1 MNHLGQLML
10 HAGEN
15 HVKYRYNMKKEIF
28 INESMGETRIAIQE
42 DSQLVEVYV
51 EKQDKHR
58 MVGNVYKGKV
68 ENVLPGMQAAFVDI
82 GYDLNAFL
90 PFSEIGN
97 NEYII
102 EERSNKRNRKHKNNN
117 HKYDNIEVDL
127 KKDQEIYVQVIKEP
141 FAGKGPR
148 VTTEVALPGRLLVFV
163 PNANYIG
170 ISKKIWDK
178 YERRRLKKIA
188 QRLRQNEMGVIIRT
202 IAEGKSE
209 EHIEND
215 FNQLFETWEKIEAKA
230 DREDAPVLVYED
242 LETASSVVR
251 DLLTPDVEKIIIDSK
266 RLYRKTQRYLEDI
279 SPSLLDRLEL
289 YKLKSPLFESF
300 GIESEIEKLMRPKVW
315 LKSGAYLI
323 IEKTEAMVVV
333 DVNSGRFVGKKLH
346 EENSLKINL
355 EAAREVARQ
364 LRLRDLSGLI
374 VIDFIDM
381 RYDDNRKKVYHEL
394 RKELRKDRAKVA
406 VAPITEFG
414 LLEMTRQ
421 RIRLSLLDS
430 MSEECPTCHGSGRII
445 SQETLVTRID
455 HWLRRYKSKHRSL
468 RLRLQL
474 HPQNAEYLG
483 GEKKHVLRGLM
494 WQNFVHLKIEDN
506 VELAQDEF
514 RFFRTKDGADVTH
527 EMSLD
532 KERDA
537 S

>member
-1 MNHLGQLML
+1 MH
-10 HAGEN
+10 
-15 HVKYRYNMKKEIF
+15 KEIF

-42 DSQLVEVYV
+42 DGQLVEVYI
-51 EKQDKHR
+51 EKQDNHR

-68 ENVLPGMQAAFVDI
+68 ENVLPGMQAAFVDV
-82 GYDLNAFL
+82 GYELNAFL
-90 PFSEIGN
+90 PFSEIGSD
-97 NEYII
+97 EFII
-102 EERSNKRNRKHKNNN
+102 EENGNKKNRNNRNN
-117 HKYDNIEVDL
+117 KYDNIEVDL

-148 VTTEVALPGRLLVFV
+148 VTTEVALPGRLLVLV

-188 QRLRQNEMGVIIRT
+188 QRLREGNIGVIIRT
-202 IAEGKSE
+202 VAEGKSE

-215 FNQLFETWEKIEAKA
+215 FNQLINNWNEIENKA
-230 DREDAPVLVYED
+230 DREEAPALVYED

-266 RLYRKTQRYLEDI
+266 RLYKKTQRYLEDI

-300 GIESEIEKLMRPKVW
+300 GIESEIEKVMRPKVW

-346 EENSLKINL
+346 EENSFKINL

-381 RYDDNRKKVYHEL
+381 KQDENRKKIYHEL

-421 RIRLSLLDS
+421 RIRVSLLDS
-430 MSEECPTCHGSGRII
+430 MSEECPSCHGSGRII
-445 SQETLVTRID
+445 SQETLITRID

-474 HPQNAEYLG
+474 HPQNADYLS

-494 WQNFVHLKIEDN
+494 WQNFVHLKIEEN
-506 VELAQDEF
+506 VELPQDEF
-514 RFFRTKDGADVTH
+514 RFLRTKDGEDVTD
-527 EMSLD
+527 EMNLEKD
-532 KERDA
+532 NTG
-537 S
+537 

>member
-1 MNHLGQLML
+1 
-10 HAGEN
+10 
-15 HVKYRYNMKKEIF
+15 MKKEIF

-42 DSQLVEVYV
+42 DSKLVEVYV
-51 EKQDKHR
+51 EQQDNQR

-82 GYDLNAFL
+82 GYELNAFL

-97 NEYII
+97 SEYII
-102 EERSNKRNRKHKNNN
+102 EESSNDRNRGSSKHSRKIE
-117 HKYDNIEVDL
+117 NIEVDL
-127 KKDQEIYVQVIKEP
+127 KTNQEIFVQVIKEP

-148 VTTEVALPGRLLVFV
+148 VTTEVALPGRLLVLV

-178 YERRRLKKIA
+178 FERRRLKNIA
-188 QRLRQNEMGVIIRT
+188 QRLRTDDAGVIIRT
-202 IAEGKSE
+202 VAEGKSE

-215 FNQLFETWEKIEAKA
+215 FNILLDNWQKIKNKSEREEA
-230 DREDAPVLVYED
+230 PILVYED

-251 DLLTPDVEKIIIDSK
+251 DLLTLDVEKIIIDSK
-266 RLYRKTQRYLEDI
+266 RLYRKTQRYLEDV
-279 SPSLLDRLEL
+279 SPSLLERLEL
-289 YKLKSPLFESF
+289 YKLKAPLFESF
-300 GIESEIEKLMRPKVW
+300 GIESEIEKLMRPKAW

-333 DVNSGRFVGKKLH
+333 DVNSGRFVGKKMH
-346 EENSLKINL
+346 EENSLKINM
-355 EAAREVARQ
+355 ETAREVARQ

-381 RYDDNRKKVYHEL
+381 QLEENRKKVYHEL
-394 RKELRKDRAKVA
+394 RKELKKDRAKVA

-421 RIRLSLLDS
+421 RIRVSLLDS
-430 MSEECPTCHGSGRII
+430 MSEECPACHGSGRII
-445 SQETLVTRID
+445 SQETLVTRLD

-468 RLRLQL
+468 RLQLQL
-474 HPQNAEYLG
+474 HPENSRYLN
-483 GEKKHVLRGLM
+483 GEKKHILRGLM
-494 WQNFVHLKIEDN
+494 WQNFVHLKIEEN
-506 VELAQDEF
+506 SELRRDEF
-514 RFFRTKDGADVTH
+514 RFLRTKDGTDVTQ
-527 EMSLD
+527 EMNLD
-532 KERDA
+532 KENVA

>member
-1 MNHLGQLML
+1 
-10 HAGEN
+10 
-15 HVKYRYNMKKEIF
+15 
-28 INESMGETRIAIQE
+28 MGETRIAIQE

-82 GYDLNAFL
+82 GNDLNAFL

-102 EERSNKRNRKHKNNN
+102 EDSGNKRNRNNN
-117 HKYDNIEVDL
+117 RRHDNIEVDL
-127 KKDQEIYVQVIKEP
+127 KKGQEIYVQVIKEP

-148 VTTEVALPGRLLVFV
+148 VTTEVALPGRLLVLV

-188 QRLRQNEMGVIIRT
+188 QQLREGNTGVIIRT
-202 IAEGKSE
+202 VAEGKSE
-209 EHIEND
+209 ELIEND
-215 FNQLFETWEKIEAKA
+215 FNQLMENWDKMEKISAK
-230 DREDAPVLVYED
+230 ENAPVIVYED

-266 RLYRKTQRYLEDI
+266 RLYKKTQKYLEDI
-279 SPSLLDRLEL
+279 SPSLLERLEL

-300 GIESEIEKLMRPKVW
+300 GIESEIEKLMRPKAW

-381 RYDDNRKKVYHEL
+381 RYEENRKKVYHEI
-394 RKELRKDRAKVA
+394 RKELKKDRAKVA

-445 SQETLVTRID
+445 SRETLVTRID

-468 RLRLQL
+468 RLQLQL
-474 HPQNAEYLG
+474 HPENAQYLG
-483 GEKKHVLRGLM
+483 GEKKHILRGLM
-494 WQNFVHLKIEDN
+494 WQNFVHLKIEEN
-506 VELAQDEF
+506 VELAQDDF
-514 RFFRTKDGADVTH
+514 RFFRTKDNTDVTN
-527 EMSLD
+527 EMNLE
-532 KERDA
+532 KVKAA

>member
-1 MNHLGQLML
+1 M
-10 HAGEN
+10 
-15 HVKYRYNMKKEIF
+15 RKEIF
-28 INESMGETRIAIQE
+28 INESMEETRIAIQE
-42 DSQLVEVYV
+42 DGQLVEVYI
-51 EKQDKHR
+51 EKQDNHR

-82 GYDLNAFL
+82 GYELNAFL
-90 PFSEIGN
+90 PFSEIGSD
-97 NEYII
+97 EYLI
-102 EERSNKRNRKHKNNN
+102 EHNRSKSKHQ
-117 HKYDNIEVDL
+117 KYDNIEVDL
-127 KKDQEIYVQVIKEP
+127 KKDQEIFVQVIKEP

-148 VTTEVALPGRLLVFV
+148 ITTEVALPGRLLVLV
-163 PNANYIG
+163 PGANYIG

-188 QRLRQNEMGVIIRT
+188 QRLRQGDIGIIIRT
-202 IAEGKSE
+202 VAEGKSK

-215 FNQLFETWEKIEAKA
+215 FSQLMENWVKIENKA
-230 DREDAPVLVYED
+230 NHEEAPILVYED

-266 RLYRKTQRYLEDI
+266 RLYKKTQKYLDEV

-289 YKLKSPLFESF
+289 YKIKSPLFESF
-300 GIESEIEKLMRPKVW
+300 GIESEIEKLMRSKAW

-355 EAAREVARQ
+355 EAAREIARQ

-381 RYDDNRKKVYHEL
+381 KQDENRKKVFHEL

-421 RIRLSLLDS
+421 RIRVSLLDS
-430 MSEECPTCHGSGRII
+430 MSDECPSCNGSGRII
-445 SQETLVTRID
+445 SQETLITRID
-455 HWLRRYKSKHRSL
+455 HWLRRYKTKFRSL
-468 RLRLQL
+468 RLILKL
-474 HPQNAEYLG
+474 NTKNANHLK
-483 GEKKHVLRGLM
+483 GEKKHVLKGLM
-494 WQNFVHLKIEDN
+494 WQNFVHLKIIEDS
-506 VELAQDEF
+506 AMKQDEF
-514 RFFRTKDGADVTH
+514 RFFRRSDNKDVTN
-527 EMSLD
+527 EFNLD
-532 KERDA
+532 KE
-537 S
+537 

>member
-1 MNHLGQLML
+1 
-10 HAGEN
+10 
-15 HVKYRYNMKKEIF
+15 MKKEIF

-42 DSQLVEVYV
+42 DSQLVEVYI

-82 GYDLNAFL
+82 GNELNAFL

-102 EERSNKRNRKHKNNN
+102 EDSGNKHSRNNN
-117 HKYDNIEVDL
+117 RRHDNIEVDL
-127 KKDQEIYVQVIKEP
+127 KKGQEIYVQVIKEP

-148 VTTEVALPGRLLVFV
+148 VTTEVALPGRLLVLV
-163 PNANYIG
+163 PNENYIG

-188 QRLRQNEMGVIIRT
+188 QQLREGNTGVIIRT
-202 IAEGKSE
+202 VAEGKSE
-209 EHIEND
+209 ELIEND
-215 FNQLFETWEKIEAKA
+215 FNQLMENWNKMEKISAK
-230 DREDAPVLVYED
+230 ENAPVIVYED

-266 RLYRKTQRYLEDI
+266 RLYKKTQKYLEDI
-279 SPSLLDRLEL
+279 SPSLLERLEL

-300 GIESEIEKLMRPKVW
+300 GIESEIEKLMRPKAW

-381 RYDDNRKKVYHEL
+381 RYEENRKKVYHEL
-394 RKELRKDRAKVA
+394 RKELKKDRAKVA

-445 SQETLVTRID
+445 SRETLVTRID
-455 HWLRRYKSKHRSL
+455 HWLRRYKNKHRSL
-468 RLRLQL
+468 MLRLQL
-474 HPQNAEYLG
+474 HPENAQYLG
-483 GEKKHVLRGLM
+483 GEKKHILRGLM
-494 WQNFVHLKIEDN
+494 WQNFVHLKIEEN
-506 VELAQDEF
+506 VELAQDDF
-514 RFFRTKDGADVTH
+514 RFFRTKDNTDVTN
-527 EMSLD
+527 EMNLE
-532 KERDA
+532 KVKAA

>member
-1 MNHLGQLML
+1 MH
-10 HAGEN
+10 
-15 HVKYRYNMKKEIF
+15 KEIF

-42 DSQLVEVYV
+42 DGQLVEVYV
-51 EKQDKHR
+51 EKQDNHR

-68 ENVLPGMQAAFVDI
+68 ENVLPGMQAAFVDV
-82 GYDLNAFL
+82 GYELNAFL
-90 PFSEIGN
+90 PFSEIGSDEYLLEE
-97 NEYII
+97 NEG
-102 EERSNKRNRKHKNNN
+102 RRNRNNKNV
-117 HKYDNIEVDL
+117 KYDNIEVDL

-148 VTTEVALPGRLLVFV
+148 VTTEVALPGRLLVLV
-163 PNANYIG
+163 PNASYIG

-178 YERRRLKKIA
+178 FERRRLKKIA
-188 QRLRQNEMGVIIRT
+188 QKLRVGNIGIIIRT
-202 IAEGKSE
+202 VAEGKSE

-215 FNQLFETWEKIEAKA
+215 HKQLIDNWNKIENKA
-230 DREDAPVLVYED
+230 NNEDAPVLVYED

-266 RLYRKTQRYLEDI
+266 RLFKKTQKYLEDV

-289 YKLKSPLFESF
+289 YKLKAPLFESF
-300 GIESEIEKLMRPKVW
+300 GIESDIEKLMRPKAW

-381 RYDDNRKKVYHEL
+381 KFEENRKKVYHEL
-394 RKELRKDRAKVA
+394 RKELKKDRAKVA

-421 RIRLSLLDS
+421 RIRVSLLDS

-445 SQETLVTRID
+445 SQETLITRID

-468 RLRLQL
+468 RLELQL
-474 HPQNAEYLG
+474 HPENADYLG
-483 GEKKHVLRGLM
+483 GEKRHVLRGLM
-494 WQNFVHLKIEDN
+494 WQNFVHLKIKSNPDIP
-506 VELAQDEF
+506 QDEF
-514 RFFRTKDGADVTH
+514 SFIRTKDGLDVTQ
-527 EMSLD
+527 EMNLEKD
-532 KERDA
+532 NPA
-537 S
+537 

>member
-1 MNHLGQLML
+1 MD
-10 HAGEN
+10 
-15 HVKYRYNMKKEIF
+15 KEIF
-28 INESMGETRIAIQE
+28 INESMGESRIAIQE
-42 DSQLVEVYV
+42 DGQLVEVYI

-68 ENVLPGMQAAFVDI
+68 ENVLPGMQAAFVDV
-82 GYDLNAFL
+82 GYELNAFL
-90 PFSEIGN
+90 PFSEIGSD
-97 NEYII
+97 EFII
-102 EERSNKRNRKHKNNN
+102 EEHGNKKSRNNKNN
-117 HKYDNIEVDL
+117 KYDNIEVDL

-148 VTTEVALPGRLLVFV
+148 VTTEVALPGRLLVLV

-188 QRLRQNEMGVIIRT
+188 QRLRKGNIGVIIRT
-202 IAEGKSE
+202 VAEGKSE

-215 FNQLFETWEKIEAKA
+215 FNQLINNWNKIENKA
-230 DREDAPVLVYED
+230 DREQAPVLVYED

-266 RLYRKTQRYLEDI
+266 RLYKKTQRYLEDI

-300 GIESEIEKLMRPKVW
+300 GIESEIEKVMRPKVW

-374 VIDFIDM
+374 VID
-381 RYDDNRKKVYHEL
+381 
-394 RKELRKDRAKVA
+394 
-406 VAPITEFG
+406 
-414 LLEMTRQ
+414 LL
-421 RIRLSLLDS
+421 I
-430 MSEECPTCHGSGRII
+430 
-445 SQETLVTRID
+445 
-455 HWLRRYKSKHRSL
+455 
-468 RLRLQL
+468 
-474 HPQNAEYLG
+474 
-483 GEKKHVLRGLM
+483 
-494 WQNFVHLKIEDN
+494 
-506 VELAQDEF
+506 
-514 RFFRTKDGADVTH
+514 
-527 EMSLD
+527 
-532 KERDA
+532 
-537 S
+537 

>member
-1 MNHLGQLML
+1 
-10 HAGEN
+10 
-15 HVKYRYNMKKEIF
+15 MKKEIF

-42 DSQLVEVYV
+42 DSQLVEVYI
-51 EKQDKHR
+51 ERQDKQR

-82 GYDLNAFL
+82 GYEVNAFL

-97 NEYII
+97 TDYIMDDEPI
-102 EERSNKRNRKHKNNN
+102 GGGNHRNRNNKH
-117 HKYDNIEVDL
+117 DNIEVDL
-127 KKDQEIYVQVIKEP
+127 QTNQEIFVQVIKEP

-148 VTTEVALPGRLLVFV
+148 VTTEIALPGRLLVLV
-163 PNANYIG
+163 PHKNYIG

-178 YERRRLKKIA
+178 FERRRLKRIA
-188 QRLRQNEMGVIIRT
+188 KKLQEKDTGIIIRT
-202 IAEGKSE
+202 VAEGKSE
-209 EHIEND
+209 EHITND
-215 FNQLFETWEKIEAKA
+215 FKSLFESWQKMEKRAKH
-230 DREDAPVLVYED
+230 ENAPFLVYED
-242 LETASSVVR
+242 LETASSVIR

-266 RLYRKTQRYLEDI
+266 RLYRKTQRYLEEV
-279 SPSLLDRLEL
+279 SPSLADRLEQ

-300 GIESEIEKLMRPKVW
+300 GIEPEIEKVMRPKVW

-346 EENSLKINL
+346 EDNSLKINL

-381 RYDDNRKKVYHEL
+381 RKNDNRKKIYHEL

-406 VAPITEFG
+406 VTPITEFG
-414 LLEMTRQ
+414 LLEMTRE

-430 MSEECPTCHGSGRII
+430 MSEECPTCRGSGRII
-445 SQETLVTRID
+445 SRETLITRID
-455 HWLRRYKSKHRSL
+455 HWLRRYKSRYRDL

-474 HPQNAEYLG
+474 HPENAEYMSV
-483 GEKKHVLRGLM
+483 EKKSILRGLM
-494 WQNFVHLKIEDN
+494 WQNFVHLKIEQNSD
-506 VELAQDEF
+506 VARDDF
-514 RFFRTKDGADVTH
+514 RFMRTKDGKDVTK
-527 EMSLD
+527 EMSLE
-532 KERDA
+532 KEK
-537 S
+537 SGT

>member
-1 MNHLGQLML
+1 MH
-10 HAGEN
+10 
-15 HVKYRYNMKKEIF
+15 KEIF

-42 DSQLVEVYV
+42 DGQLVEVYI
-51 EKQDKHR
+51 EKQDNHR

-68 ENVLPGMQAAFVDI
+68 ENVLPGMQAAFVDV
-82 GYDLNAFL
+82 GYELNAFL
-90 PFSEIGN
+90 PFSEIGSD
-97 NEYII
+97 EFII
-102 EERSNKRNRKHKNNN
+102 EENGNKKNRNNRNN
-117 HKYDNIEVDL
+117 KYDNIEVDL

-148 VTTEVALPGRLLVFV
+148 VTTEVALPGRLLVLV

-188 QRLRQNEMGVIIRT
+188 QRLREGNIGVIIRT
-202 IAEGKSE
+202 VAEGKSE

-215 FNQLFETWEKIEAKA
+215 FNQLINNWNKIENKA
-230 DREDAPVLVYED
+230 DREEAPVLVYED

-266 RLYRKTQRYLEDI
+266 RIYKKTQRYLEDI

-300 GIESEIEKLMRPKVW
+300 GIESEIEKVMRPKVW

-381 RYDDNRKKVYHEL
+381 KQDENRKKIYHEL

-421 RIRLSLLDS
+421 RIRVSLLDS
-430 MSEECPTCHGSGRII
+430 MSEECPSCHGSGRII
-445 SQETLVTRID
+445 SQETLITRID

-474 HPQNAEYLG
+474 HPHNADYLS

-494 WQNFVHLKIEDN
+494 WQNFVHLKIEEN
-506 VELAQDEF
+506 VELPQDEF
-514 RFFRTKDGADVTH
+514 RFLRSKDGEDVTD
-527 EMSLD
+527 EMNLEKD
-532 KERDA
+532 NTD
-537 S
+537 

>member
-1 MNHLGQLML
+1 MR
-10 HAGEN
+10 
-15 HVKYRYNMKKEIF
+15 VWKKLALQSKD
-28 INESMGETRIAIQE
+28 N
-42 DSQLVEVYV
+42 QLVEVYI
-51 EKQDKHR
+51 ERQDNHR

-82 GYDLNAFL
+82 GYELNSFL
-90 PFSEIGN
+90 PFSEIDSE
-97 NEYII
+97 EYTQGHKK
-102 EERSNKRNRKHKNNN
+102 NKNSKV
-117 HKYDNIEVDL
+117 DNIEVDL
-127 KKDQEIYVQVIKEP
+127 KKDQEIFVQVIKEP

-148 VTTEVALPGRLLVFV
+148 VTTEVALPGRLLVLV
-163 PNANYIG
+163 PGANYIG

-188 QRLRQNEMGVIIRT
+188 QTLRKGDLGIIIRT
-202 IAEGKSE
+202 VAEGKSE
-209 EHIEND
+209 NHIEND
-215 FNQLFETWEKIEAKA
+215 FKQLMESWEEIENKA
-230 DREDAPVLVYED
+230 DGGMAPVLVYED

-266 RLYRKTQRYLEDI
+266 RLYNKTEKYLEDI

-289 YKLKSPLFESF
+289 YKLKAPLFESF
-300 GIESEIEKLMRPKVW
+300 GIESEIEKLMRPKAW

-346 EENSLKINL
+346 EDNSLKINL

-381 RYDDNRKKVYHEL
+381 KREENRKKVFHEL

-421 RIRLSLLDS
+421 RIRVSLLDS
-430 MSEECPTCHGSGRII
+430 MSEECPSCKGSGKII
-445 SQETLVTRID
+445 SIETLITRIE
-455 HWLRRYKSKHRSL
+455 HWLRRYKNKHMSL
-468 RLRLQL
+468 RIKLKL
-474 HPQNAEYLG
+474 HPKNARYLNK
-483 GEKKHVLRGLM
+483 EKEKC
-494 WQNFVHLKIEDN
+494 
-506 VELAQDEF
+506 
-514 RFFRTKDGADVTH
+514 T
-527 EMSLD
+527 
-532 KERDA
+532 
-537 S
+537 

>member
-1 MNHLGQLML
+1 MN
-10 HAGEN
+10 
-15 HVKYRYNMKKEIF
+15 KEIF

-42 DSQLVEVYV
+42 NNQLVEVYV
-51 EKQDKHR
+51 EKQDNHR

-90 PFSEIGN
+90 PFSEIGSD
-97 NEYII
+97 EYII
-102 EERSNKRNRKHKNNN
+102 EESGGKKGKNNKSF
-117 HKYDNIEVDL
+117 KYDNIEVDL

-148 VTTEVALPGRLLVFV
+148 VTTEVALPGRLLVLV

-178 YERRRLKKIA
+178 FERRRLKKVA
-188 QRLRQNEMGVIIRT
+188 QRLRVQNVGVIIRT
-202 IAEGKSE
+202 VAEGKSE
-209 EHIEND
+209 QHIEND
-215 FNQLFETWEKIEAKA
+215 FNQLINNWNKIENKA
-230 DREDAPVLVYED
+230 DHESAPALVYED

-266 RLYRKTQRYLEDI
+266 RLFKKTQKYLEDV

-300 GIESEIEKLMRPKVW
+300 GIESEIEKLMRPKAW

-333 DVNSGRFVGKKLH
+333 DVNSGRFVGKRLH

-381 RYDDNRKKVYHEL
+381 KFEENRKKVYHEL
-394 RKELRKDRAKVA
+394 RRELKRDRAKVA

-421 RIRLSLLDS
+421 RIRVSLLDS

-455 HWLRRYKSKHRSL
+455 HWLRRYKSRHRSL
-468 RLRLQL
+468 RLQLEL
-474 HPQNAEYLG
+474 HPQNAEYLS

-494 WQNFVHLKIEDN
+494 WQNFVHLKIIEN
-506 VELAQDEF
+506 IELAPDEF
-514 RFFRTKDGADVTH
+514 RFLRTKDGKDVTD
-527 EMSLD
+527 EMSLEKD
-532 KERDA
+532 KA
-537 S
+537 N

>member
-1 MNHLGQLML
+1 
-10 HAGEN
+10 
-15 HVKYRYNMKKEIF
+15 V
-28 INESMGETRIAIQE
+28 
-42 DSQLVEVYV
+42 
-51 EKQDKHR
+51 
-58 MVGNVYKGKV
+58 
-68 ENVLPGMQAAFVDI
+68 
-82 GYDLNAFL
+82 
-90 PFSEIGN
+90 
-97 NEYII
+97 
-102 EERSNKRNRKHKNNN
+102 
-117 HKYDNIEVDL
+117 
-127 KKDQEIYVQVIKEP
+127 
-141 FAGKGPR
+141 
-148 VTTEVALPGRLLVFV
+148 
-163 PNANYIG
+163 
-170 ISKKIWDK
+170 
-178 YERRRLKKIA
+178 
-188 QRLRQNEMGVIIRT
+188 
-202 IAEGKSE
+202 AEGKSE

-215 FNQLFETWEKIEAKA
+215 FNQLLETWHRIQTKA
-230 DREDAPVLVYED
+230 DRTEAPVIVYED

-279 SPSLLDRLEL
+279 SPSLLERLEL
-289 YKLKSPLFESF
+289 YKLKAPLFESF

-346 EENSLKINL
+346 EDNSLKINL

-381 RYDDNRKKVYHEL
+381 RFEENRKKVYHEI

-430 MSEECPTCHGSGRII
+430 MSEPCPSCNGSGRII

-455 HWLRRYKSKHRSL
+455 HWLRRYKSKYRSL

-474 HPQNAEYLG
+474 HPENAQYLG
-483 GEKKHVLRGLM
+483 GEKKHILRGLM
-494 WQNFVHLKIEDN
+494 WQNFVHLKIEEN
-506 VELAQDEF
+506 VELAQDDF
-514 RFFRTKDGADVTH
+514 RFIRTKDGEDVTY
-527 EMSLD
+527 EMNLD
-532 KERDA
+532 KGKTT

>member
-1 MNHLGQLML
+1 MH
-10 HAGEN
+10 
-15 HVKYRYNMKKEIF
+15 KEIF

-42 DSQLVEVYV
+42 DGQLVEVYI
-51 EKQDKHR
+51 EKQDNHR

-68 ENVLPGMQAAFVDI
+68 ENVLPGMQAAFVDV
-82 GYDLNAFL
+82 GYELNAFL
-90 PFSEIGN
+90 PFSEIGSD
-97 NEYII
+97 EFII
-102 EERSNKRNRKHKNNN
+102 EENGNKKNRNNRNN
-117 HKYDNIEVDL
+117 KYDNIEVDL

-148 VTTEVALPGRLLVFV
+148 VTTEVALPGRLLVLV

-188 QRLRQNEMGVIIRT
+188 QRLREGNIGVIIRT
-202 IAEGKSE
+202 VAEGKSE

-215 FNQLFETWEKIEAKA
+215 FNQLINNWNKIENTA
-230 DREDAPVLVYED
+230 DREEAPVLVYED

-266 RLYRKTQRYLEDI
+266 RIYKKTQRYLEDI

-300 GIESEIEKLMRPKVW
+300 GIESEIEKVMRPKVW

-381 RYDDNRKKVYHEL
+381 KQDENRKKIYHEL

-421 RIRLSLLDS
+421 RIRVSLLDS
-430 MSEECPTCHGSGRII
+430 MSEACPSCHGSGRII
-445 SQETLVTRID
+445 SQETLITRID

-474 HPQNAEYLG
+474 HPQNADYLS
-483 GEKKHVLRGLM
+483 GEKKHILRGLM
-494 WQNFVHLKIEDN
+494 WQNFVHLKIEEN
-506 VELAQDEF
+506 VELPQDEF
-514 RFFRTKDGADVTH
+514 RFLRTKDGEDVTD
-527 EMSLD
+527 EMNLEKD
-532 KERDA
+532 NTD
-537 S
+537 

>member
-1 MNHLGQLML
+1 MSSELLINVTPSESRVALIEYGVLQ
-10 HAGEN
+10 
-15 HVKYRYNMKKEIF
+15 EI
-28 INESMGETRIAIQE
+28 Q
-42 DSQLVEVYV
+42 VE
-51 EKQDKHR
+51 R
-58 MVGNVYKGKV
+58 VGNLGIVGNIYLGKV
-68 ENVLPGMQAAFVDI
+68 SRVLPGMQAAFVDV
-82 GYDLNAFL
+82 GNELNAFL
-90 PFSEIGN
+90 PFSEIGSD
-97 NEYII
+97 EFII
-102 EERSNKRNRKHKNNN
+102 EENGNKKNRNNRNN
-117 HKYDNIEVDL
+117 KYDNIEVDL

-148 VTTEVALPGRLLVFV
+148 VTTEVALPGRLLVLV

-188 QRLRQNEMGVIIRT
+188 QRLREGNIGVIIRT
-202 IAEGKSE
+202 VAEGKSE

-215 FNQLFETWEKIEAKA
+215 FNQLINNWNKIENKA
-230 DREDAPVLVYED
+230 DREEAPELVYED

-266 RLYRKTQRYLEDI
+266 RLYKKTQLYLEDI

-300 GIESEIEKLMRPKVW
+300 GIESEIEKVMRPKVW
-315 LKSGAYLI
+315 LKSGASLI

-381 RYDDNRKKVYHEL
+381 KQDENRKKIYHEL

-414 LLEMTRQ
+414 ILEMTRQ
-421 RIRLSLLDS
+421 RIRVSLLDS
-430 MSEECPTCHGSGRII
+430 MSEECPSCHGSGRII
-445 SQETLVTRID
+445 SQETLITRID

-474 HPQNAEYLG
+474 HPQNADYLS

-494 WQNFVHLKIEDN
+494 WQNFVHLKIEEN
-506 VELAQDEF
+506 VELPQDEF
-514 RFFRTKDGADVTH
+514 RFLRTKDGEDVTD
-527 EMSLD
+527 EMNLEKD
-532 KERDA
+532 NTG
-537 S
+537 